1 MTQEVFLLSYT
12 KYGDHD
18 AVLHCFCREN
28 GFESFFA
35 KGIYAP
41 RNKKKAFLFPLNE
54 LLLYTSDKKKNIQ
67 NVLKIE
73 QKNTESFS
81 SDVRKSS
88 ILFFISD
95 LLNQVLRNEN
105 QNVGIYS
112 EISVFLSQLQ
122 IDNFQSH
129 LIFIFRLLKQQGLQ
143 PLFSD
148 KTYLNP
154 ETGNFEDLEVHHFFN
169 KTISDIWK
177 DLITTQDPYSI
188 KLSRMEKQNFLDSV
202 LIYFHYHFTDF
213 REPRSLEIIK
223 EIF

>member
-12 KYGDHD
+12 KYGDQD

-35 KGIYAP
+35 KGIYAAKS
-41 RNKKKAFLFPLNE
+41 KKKAFLFPLNE
-54 LLLYTSDKKKNIQ
+54 LLLYTSDRKKNIQ
-67 NVLKIE
+67 NVLKME
-73 QKNTESFS
+73 QKNVDLFS
-81 SDVRKSS
+81 SDIRKNA

-105 QNVGIYS
+105 QNIGIYS
-112 EISVFLSQLQ
+112 EISIFLSQLQ
-122 IDNFQSH
+122 IDNFQAH

-148 KTYLNP
+148 KTFLNP
-154 ETGNFEDLEVHHFFN
+154 ETGNFEDREVHHFFS
-169 KTISDIWK
+169 KEISYVWK
-177 DLITTQDPYSI
+177 DLITSQDPYSL
-188 KLSRMEKQNFLDSV
+188 KLSRAEKQNFLDSALV
-202 LIYFHYHFTDF
+202 YFHYHFTDF
-213 REPRSLEIIK
+213 REPKSLEIIK

>member
-35 KGIYAP
+35 KGIHAAK
-41 RNKKKAFLFPLNE
+41 NKKKAFLFPLNE

-73 QKNTESFS
+73 QKNGDLFS
-81 SDVRKSS
+81 SDVRKNS

-105 QNVGIYS
+105 QNTAIYS
-112 EISVFLSQLQ
+112 EISIFLGQLQ
-122 IDNFQSH
+122 MDNFQSH

-148 KTYLNP
+148 KTFLNP
-154 ETGNFEDLEVHHFFN
+154 ETGNFEEIEIHHFFDKN
-169 KTISDIWK
+169 ISDIWK
-177 DLITTQDPYSI
+177 ALITSQDPYSL
-188 KLSRMEKQNFLDSV
+188 KLNRAEKQNFLDSILV
-202 LIYFHYHFTDF
+202 YFHYHFTDF

>member
-112 EISVFLSQLQ
+112 EISIFLSQLQ

-154 ETGNFEDLEVHHFFN
+154 ETGNFEDVEVHHFFN

-213 REPRSLEIIK
+213 REPRSLDIIK

>member
-41 RNKKKAFLFPLNE
+41 KNKKKAFLFPLNE
-54 LLLYTSDKKKNIQ
+54 LLVYTSDKKKNIQ
-67 NVLKIE
+67 NIIKLE
-73 QKNTESFS
+73 QKNSKLFT
-81 SDVRKSS
+81 SDIRKNA

-105 QNVGIYS
+105 QNQNIYS
-112 EISVFLSQLQ
+112 EISLFLSQLQ
-122 IDNFQSH
+122 MDNFQSH

-154 ETGNFEDLEVHHFFN
+154 ESGNFEDIESHHFFN
-169 KTISDIWK
+169 QDISAIWK
-177 DLITTQDPYSI
+177 ELIVSQNPYDI
-188 KLSRMEKQNFLDSV
+188 RLSRLGKQNFLDSV
-202 LIYFHYHFTDF
+202 LVYFHYHFTDF
-213 REPRSLEIIK
+213 REPKSLEIIK

>member
-41 RNKKKAFLFPLNE
+41 KNKKKAFLFPLNE
-54 LLLYTSDKKKNIQ
+54 LLLYTSDKKKSIQ
-67 NVLKIE
+67 NVQKIE
-73 QKNTESFS
+73 QKNVDFFS
-81 SDVRKSS
+81 SDIRKNS

-112 EISVFLSQLQ
+112 EISIFLSQLQ

-148 KTYLNP
+148 KIFLNP
-154 ETGNFEDLEVHHFFN
+154 ETGNFEDVESHHFFD
-169 KTISDIWK
+169 KDISAIWK
-177 DLITTQDPYSI
+177 ELIVSQNPYDI
-188 KLSRMEKQNFLDSV
+188 KLSRFGKQNFLDSILV
-202 LIYFHYHFTDF
+202 YYHYHFTDF
-213 REPRSLEIIK
+213 REPKSLEIIK

>member
-112 EISVFLSQLQ
+112 EISIFLSQLQ

-154 ETGNFEDLEVHHFFN
+154 ETGNFEDVEVHHFFN

>member
-41 RNKKKAFLFPLNE
+41 KNKKKAFLFPLNE
-54 LLLYTSDKKKNIQ
+54 LLLYTSDKKKSIQ
-67 NVLKIE
+67 NVQKIE
-73 QKNTESFS
+73 QKNVDFFS
-81 SDVRKSS
+81 SDIRKNS

-112 EISVFLSQLQ
+112 EISIFLSQLQ

-148 KTYLNP
+148 KIFLNP
-154 ETGNFEDLEVHHFFN
+154 ETGNFEDVESHHFFD
-169 KTISDIWK
+169 KDISAIWK
-177 DLITTQDPYSI
+177 ELIDYQNPYDI
-188 KLSRMEKQNFLDSV
+188 KLSRFGKQNFLDSILV
-202 LIYFHYHFTDF
+202 YYHYHFTDF
-213 REPRSLEIIK
+213 REPKSLEIIK

>member
-41 RNKKKAFLFPLNE
+41 KNKKKAFLFPLNE
-54 LLLYTSDKKKNIQ
+54 LLLYTSDKKKSIQ
-67 NVLKIE
+67 NVQKIE
-73 QKNTESFS
+73 QKNVDFFS
-81 SDVRKSS
+81 SDIRKNS
-88 ILFFISD
+88 ILFFVSD

-112 EISVFLSQLQ
+112 EISIFLSQLQ

-148 KTYLNP
+148 KNYLNP
-154 ETGNFEDLEVHHFFN
+154 ETGNFEDIEMHHFFD

-177 DLITTQDPYSI
+177 DLITSQDPYSI
-188 KLSRMEKQNFLDSV
+188 KLSRSEKQNFLDSILV
-202 LIYFHYHFTDF
+202 YFHYHFTDF

>member
-41 RNKKKAFLFPLNE
+41 KNKKKAFLFPLNE
-54 LLLYTSDKKKNIQ
+54 LLVYTSDKKKNIP
-67 NVLKIE
+67 NVIKLE
-73 QKNTESFS
+73 QKNSELFT
-81 SDVRKSS
+81 SDIRKNS

-105 QNVGIYS
+105 QNQNIYS
-112 EISVFLSQLQ
+112 EISLFLSQLQ
-122 IDNFQSH
+122 MDNFQSH

-143 PLFSD
+143 PLFSH

-154 ETGNFEDLEVHHFFN
+154 ESGNFEDIESHHFFN
-169 KTISDIWK
+169 RDISAIWK
-177 DLITTQDPYSI
+177 ELIVSQNPYDI
-188 KLSRMEKQNFLDSV
+188 KLSRLGKQNFLDSV
-202 LIYFHYHFTDF
+202 LVYFHYHFTDF
-213 REPRSLEIIK
+213 REPKSLEIIK

>member
-41 RNKKKAFLFPLNE
+41 KNKKKAFLFPLNE
-54 LLLYTSDKKKNIQ
+54 LLLYTSDKKKSIQNIQ
-67 NVLKIE
+67 KIE
-73 QKNTESFS
+73 QKNTELFT
-81 SDVRKSS
+81 SDIRKNS

-105 QNVGIYS
+105 QNRNIYS
-112 EISVFLSQLQ
+112 EISLFLSQLQ
-122 IDNFQSH
+122 MDNFQSH

-154 ETGNFEDLEVHHFFN
+154 ESGNFEEVESHHFFD
-169 KTISDIWK
+169 KDISAIWK
-177 DLITTQDPYSI
+177 ELIISQNPYDI
-188 KLSRMEKQNFLDSV
+188 KLSRFEKQNFLDSILV
-202 LIYFHYHFTDF
+202 YYHYHFTDF
-213 REPRSLEIIK
+213 RDPKSLEIIK

>member
-18 AVLHCFCREN
+18 AVLHCFCKEN

-41 RNKKKAFLFPLNE
+41 KNKKKAFLFPLNE
-54 LLLYTSDKKKNIQ
+54 LLLFTSDKKKNIQ
-67 NVLKIE
+67 NVQKIE
-73 QKNTESFS
+73 QKNVDLFS
-81 SDVRKSS
+81 SDIRKNS

-112 EISVFLSQLQ
+112 EISIFLSQLQ

-148 KTYLNP
+148 KIFLNP
-154 ETGNFEDLEVHHFFN
+154 ETGNFEDIEMHHFFD

-177 DLITTQDPYSI
+177 DLITSQDPYSI
-188 KLSRMEKQNFLDSV
+188 KLSRTEKQNFLDSILV
-202 LIYFHYHFTDF
+202 YFHYHFTDF

>member
-18 AVLHCFCREN
+18 AVLHCFCKEN
-28 GFESFFA
+28 GFESFSA

-41 RNKKKAFLFPLNE
+41 KNKKKAFLFPLNE
-54 LLLYTSDKKKNIQ
+54 LLLYISDKKKTIQ

-73 QKNTESFS
+73 QKNTELFT
-81 SDVRKSS
+81 SDIRKNA

-105 QNVGIYS
+105 RNADIYS
-112 EISVFLSQLQ
+112 EISIFLSQLQ
-122 IDNFQSH
+122 MDNFQSH

-148 KTYLNP
+148 KNYLNP
-154 ETGNFEDLEVHHFFN
+154 ESGNFEDIESHHFFD
-169 KTISDIWK
+169 KDISAIWK
-177 DLITTQDPYSI
+177 ELIISQNPYEI
-188 KLSRMEKQNFLDSV
+188 KLSRFEKQNFLDSILV
-202 LIYFHYHFTDF
+202 YFHYHFTDF
-213 REPRSLEIIK
+213 REPKSLEIIK

>member
-35 KGIYAP
+35 KGIYAAK
-41 RNKKKAFLFPLNE
+41 NKKKAFLFPLNE
-54 LLLYTSDKKKNIQ
+54 LLLYTSDKKKSIQ

-73 QKNTESFS
+73 QKNIDFFS
-81 SDVRKSS
+81 SDIRKNS

-105 QNVGIYS
+105 QNADMYS
-112 EISVFLSQLQ
+112 EISIFLSQLQ
-122 IDNFQSH
+122 MENFQSH

-148 KTYLNP
+148 KTFLNP
-154 ETGNFEDLEVHHFFN
+154 ETGNFEDIEMHHFFD

-177 DLITTQDPYSI
+177 DLITSQDPYSI
-188 KLSRMEKQNFLDSV
+188 KLSRSEKQNFLDSILV
-202 LIYFHYHFTDF
+202 YFHYHFTDF

>member
-41 RNKKKAFLFPLNE
+41 KNKKKAFLFPLNE
-54 LLLYTSDKKKNIQ
+54 LLLYTSDKKKSIQ
-67 NVLKIE
+67 NVQKIE
-73 QKNTESFS
+73 QKNVDFLS
-81 SDVRKSS
+81 SDIRKNS

-112 EISVFLSQLQ
+112 EISIFLSQLQ

-154 ETGNFEDLEVHHFFN
+154 ETGNFEDIEIHHFFD

-177 DLITTQDPYSI
+177 DLITSQDPYSI
-188 KLSRMEKQNFLDSV
+188 KLSRTEKQNFLDSILV
-202 LIYFHYHFTDF
+202 YFHYHFTDF

>member
-154 ETGNFEDLEVHHFFN
+154 ETGNFEDVEVHHFFN
-169 KTISDIWK
+169 KTISNIWK

>member
-41 RNKKKAFLFPLNE
+41 KNKKKAFLFPLNE

-73 QKNTESFS
+73 QKNVDFFS
-81 SDVRKSS
+81 SDIRKNS

-112 EISVFLSQLQ
+112 EISIFLSQLQ

-154 ETGNFEDLEVHHFFN
+154 ETGNFEDIEIHHFFD

-177 DLITTQDPYSI
+177 NLITSQDPYSI
-188 KLSRMEKQNFLDSV
+188 KLSRTEKQNFLDSILV
-202 LIYFHYHFTDF
+202 YFHYHFTDF